1 MYNETRGLVN
11 ITVNCKENM
20 QVIKPEWTWYIAN
33 FVMAIDFD
41 GDDPHEYQIYN
52 YLIQAKSPD
61 AAYEKCISLTPRLD
75 DSIRNDF
82 GEVENYKC
90 IGLYNLDVVQDAVLE
105 DRAHLST
112 IDILDVSGNPPKPR
126 IRSKEE
132 LYVFT

>member
-1 MYNETRGLVN
+1 
-11 ITVNCKENM
+11 M

-33 FVMAIDFD
+33 FVIAIDVD

-52 YLIQAKSPD
+52 YLIQAESPD

-105 DRAHLST
+105 DGIHLST

-126 IRSKEE
+126 VRSKSE